1 MGFWDRLKRD
11 IKKGIDEGLAAL
23 KEGTEVIKHKAEDV
37 TSDVKKKVKVF
48 EMKQKMQAQLAELG
62 GRVYEVALDKR
73 RNPFS
78 DERVKKVIE
87 KIKKLHLQIEKLEGK
102 KEKKSKKKVSKKA
115 KKSQSKKASSSKKK
129 ASSKAKK
136 TRASKK
142 KA

>member
-23 KEGTEVIKHKAEDV
+23 KEGTEVIKHKAEGV

-78 DERVKKVIE
+78 DEKVKKVIE

-102 KEKKSKKKVSKKA
+102 KEEKSRKRVSKTKKA
-115 KKSQSKKASSSKKK
+115 QSKKASPSKKK
-129 ASSKAKK
+129 TSSKAKK
-136 TRASKK
+136 TKASKK
-142 KA
+142 KV